1 MSLGHCQVTFSH
13 EKAGN
18 KDLVVSLYQAIALL
32 LFNAEDSL
40 TTLQIQQMTGMDADD
55 TARTLLS
62 LSLGKVKIL
71 KKTPH
76 VKQVLPEDTWS
87 LNASFTHPQR
97 RIVVNSIQATESPQ
111 EVTQT
116 RERVF
121 EDRAFAVDAAI
132 VRIMKTKKK
141 LSFRSLVADV
151 FEMVKFP
158 MEVFICSYPTFESF
172 HSLTLFIVACRFE
185 KENRELGGE
194 GLFRARCERSDYLH
208 LLGINFL
215 IWHL

>member
-1 MSLGHCQVTFSH
+1 MSLGHCQVSFSH

-18 KDLVVSLYQAIALL
+18 KDLVVSLYQTIALL
-32 LFNAEDSL
+32 LFNAEESL

-76 VKQVLPEDTWS
+76 VKQVLPKDTWS

-158 MEVFICSYPTFESF
+158 MEVCCTYPTFGSF
-172 HSLTLFIVACRFE
+172 RFLTLVHCYS
-185 KENRELGGE
+185 L
-194 GLFRARCERSDYLH
+194 
-208 LLGINFL
+208 
-215 IWHL
+215 